1 MQDYSTT
8 KLHSGENNFTARRLN
23 SVSENTICTESR
35 KTLFLV
41 KSDKTRI
48 NPLFGT
54 TYEEVLLSRLML
66 CYSMEYS
73 I

>member
-23 SVSENTICTESR
+23 SVSENTICTESC

-41 KSDKTRI
+41 KSGKTRI

-54 TYEEVLLSRLML
+54 T
-66 CYSMEYS
+66 
-73 I
+73 